1 MSERPDQPGQGPDQ
15 RGLDRKQEG
24 DAADES
30 AIIDVVAEEIADGD
44 GEKDETDAPDP
55 EKPETEKIETE
66 AVAEPAPEPEAEPE
80 VEAES
85 APVMD
90 KPLEDPPPRMDS
102 PDYAVP
108 PPSRGSRRSLWFGV
122 AAIVLVAAGAGVW
135 HRYGD
140 RLTHMIDGTEAPAS
154 PVAEVVGDPR
164 VDALEAAVAGLD
176 RKIQAV
182 EARVAELGTAG
193 PAESGGA
200 SDSGALAE
208 LRAELSALRER
219 QGVLEES
226 LTEAG
231 SEGDMA
237 EGGEG
242 GEPSPAPVADP
253 MSDPAL
259 SARLA
264 AIDAKLAAPSG
275 DAAAIAALRQEIADM
290 KAAAAA
296 SNARIAD
303 ETDRLRAVG
312 RGVSLVYAI
321 GHLRN
326 AISSER
332 PYDGALAPVRRHFEA
347 LDLVREPTIG
357 KALDTLSAHAA
368 EGLATRGALA
378 TEFAPLARAAV
389 QAANMPEDA
398 DVVDRLLAEAGNLI
412 TVRPVG
418 EVEGDDVPARIARA
432 ERRLDRGDL
441 EDALAEVAALQGGA
455 AEALS
460 AWKAKAEARLAAE
473 AAVDLLDGEVSARF
487 AEAN

>member
-1 MSERPDQPGQGPDQ
+1 MSERPDQPGPGPDQ
-15 RGLDRKQEG
+15 RGLDKKTEDG
-24 DAADES
+24 AADDS
-30 AIIDVVAEEIADGD
+30 AIIDVVAEEVATSDGNQR
-44 GEKDETDAPDP
+44 ESDAPDP
-55 EKPETEKIETE
+55 QTQETEPAAVADAETE
-66 AVAEPAPEPEAEPE
+66 SP
-80 VEAES
+80 
-85 APVMD
+85 PVMD
-90 KPLEDPPPRMDS
+90 KPLEDPPPRMDA

-140 RLTHMIDGTEAPAS
+140 RLAQMIDGTPAPA
-154 PVAEVVGDPR
+154 AEVAGDPR
-164 VDALEAAVAGLD
+164 VAALEAAVAGLD

-182 EARVAELGTAG
+182 EARVAELTEAG
-193 PAESGGA
+193 PVASGGPA
-200 SDSGALAE
+200 PDAAALAD
-208 LRAELSALRER
+208 LRAELAALRER

-226 LTEAG
+226 LADG
-231 SEGDMA
+231 GVEGDMA
-237 EGGEG
+237 DSGEG
-242 GEPSPAPVADP
+242 APPAPAADP

-259 SARLA
+259 TARLA
-264 AIDAKLAAPSG
+264 AIEARLSAPSG

-290 KAAAAA
+290 KAAAAVT
-296 SNARIAD
+296 NARIAG
-303 ETDRLRAVG
+303 ETDRLRSVG

-326 AISSER
+326 ALSSER

-347 LDLVREPTIG
+347 LDLLREPTIG
-357 KALDTLSAHAA
+357 KALETLTSHAA
-368 EGLATRGALA
+368 TGLATRAALA

-389 QAANMPEDA
+389 QAANMPEEG
-398 DVVDRLLAEAGNLI
+398 DVMDRLLAEAGNLI

-418 EVEGDDVPARIARA
+418 EVEGEDAPARVARA

-441 EDALAEVAALQGGA
+441 AGAVAEVAALQGGA
-455 AEALS
+455 AEVLAP
-460 AWKAKAEARLAAE
+460 WKAEAEARLAAE